1 MAPLPTKA
9 RGRRTGSLR
18 PYGQL
23 QRCRR
28 RRFGLPD
35 RLIVHFFAI
44 LCGANLKYGSLKS
57 LSKNQGSDQEDE
69 GGAGVLQQGHR
80 GEGLQELEAQDLGCC

>member
-1 MAPLPTKA
+1 M
-9 RGRRTGSLR
+9 TGSLR

-28 RRFGLPD
+28 RRFGLPA

-57 LSKNQGSDQEDE
+57 LSISDPEDE
-69 GGAGVLQQGHR
+69 GGDGVLQQGHR